1 MSNERLTERRG
12 VLSNYSRRHKIIGFA
27 FAIPAVVFLLF
38 FVLYPV
44 TYNIYLS
51 FTNAALSGKKAV
63 KFIGLKNFE
72 TMLSNKLFKQYFWN
86 TCKWTFWSVLG
97 QMLLGL
103 GLALLISQPIKGATA
118 IRSFLLVPYVVPAVS
133 LALIAKWILNSDYGI
148 ISYWCQQAGWLDA
161 RQSFLAMKGP
171 AMWVVVIL
179 NIWRSYPFPML
190 IYWAA
195 LKNIDRELYEAAT
208 VDGASK
214 WQSFRYITLPQLSAT
229 TAVLVVLRIVWTAT
243 YYDLIYMVTGGGPTG
258 STTTLPILI
267 YQASFG
273 KGQIGYGSAIS
284 MVLGVLLL
292 ICIIVY
298 VKQGAVDE

>member
-1 MSNERLTERRG
+1 MNERLPAANG
-12 VLSNYSRRHKIIGFA
+12 KLANYSKRHKLIGFA
-27 FAIPAVVFLLF
+27 FAVPALLFLLVF
-38 FVLYPV
+38 ILYPV

-51 FTNAALSGKKAV
+51 LTNAALSGKKAI
-63 KFIGLKNFE
+63 KFVGLTNFK
-72 TMLSNKLFKQYFWN
+72 TMFGNKLFKQYFWN

-103 GLALLISQPIKGATA
+103 GLALLISRPMKGATA
-118 IRSFLLVPYVVPAVS
+118 IRSFLLVPYVVPAVT
-133 LALIAKWILNSDYGI
+133 LALVSKWILNSDYGI

-195 LKNIDRELYEAAT
+195 LKNIDKELYEAAT
-208 VDGASK
+208 VDGATK

-229 TAVLVVLRIVWTAT
+229 TAVLVVLRVVWTAT

-273 KGQIGYGSAIS
+273 KGQLGYGAAIS
-284 MVLGVLLL
+284 MVLGVILL
-292 ICIIVY
+292 ICIIIY
-298 VKQGAVDE
+298 IKQGAADD

>member
-1 MSNERLTERRG
+1 MS
-12 VLSNYSRRHKIIGFA
+12 SYSRRHRLIGVLFA
-27 FAIPAVVFLLF
+27 VPALIFLLT

-44 TYNIYLS
+44 AYNIYLS
-51 FTNAALSGKKAV
+51 FTNASLSAKKAV
-63 KFIGLKNFE
+63 KFVGLKNF
-72 TMLSNKLFKQYFWN
+72 TAMFSNKLFKQYFWN

-103 GLALLISQPIKGATA
+103 GLAMLISQPMKGDTA
-118 IRSFLLVPYVVPAVS
+118 IRSFLLIPYVVPAVT
-133 LALIAKWILNSDYGI
+133 LALVSKWILNSDYGI

-195 LKNIDRELYEAAT
+195 LKSIDRDMYEAAT
-208 VDGASK
+208 VDGSTK
-214 WQSFRYITLPQLSAT
+214 WQSFLYITLPQLRAT
-229 TAVLVVLRIVWTAT
+229 TAVLVILRIVWTAT

-258 STTTLPILI
+258 STTMLPILI
-267 YQASFG
+267 YQTSFG
-273 KGQIGYGSAIS
+273 SGQLGAGAAIS
-284 MVLGVLLL
+284 MVLGVLMLG
-292 ICIIVY
+292 CIIIY
-298 VKQGAVDE
+298 IRNNMKEE